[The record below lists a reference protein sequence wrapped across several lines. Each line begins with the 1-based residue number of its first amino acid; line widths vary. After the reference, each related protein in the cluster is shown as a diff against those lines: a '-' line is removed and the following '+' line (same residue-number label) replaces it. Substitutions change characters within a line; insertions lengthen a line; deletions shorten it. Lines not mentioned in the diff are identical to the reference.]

1 MVKRRL
7 YFKKIVCSN
16 FDSPSAGLPSTRSV
30 RKCGDGFLPPL
41 HQACHAFRATPCSA
55 PAASIQHLAL
65 YVAAAPIKYPAL
77 PTEARVRVAAAAP
90 TTCCVPTQHLA
101 VYAAGS
107 MNAIKDKGGRPA
119 EPQNQGVATIVML
132 VFIHLSNL
140 AEVFY
145 PDNWKLGYK
154 RKAEALQATINA
166 DFASGLIAPEYPG
179 EDSPHEGSPLI
190 KVDGKPFKEITYR
203 SPEAF
208 NQFLLKSTDTYNSQV
223 SSPITVTTF
232 KKDLIGLGFSIQCKT
247 GTLTFELVKWNTYS
261 YRVQAGGVSTKVGC
275 RPNVCKQ
282 AIAEVPQFYR
292 DFGTLTAAAAV
303 ATTAT
308 FTPTVVNT
316 VTLIPPAAAGSAAT
330 SSIGP
335 SMGMLPPPTTVTI
348 KGFNSVRHKTTSK
361 RRTRENSVDATGED
375 SVQKKV
381 RFSEADDMQDEMH
394 NLIDAPDEYH
404 NLSYDTLEHP
414 SQMDREGRTFRQ
426 AFVASASGWG
436 LDKIGGGLWGGV
448 TSLQWDG
455 CTRTFVEC
463 ASGFE
468 LVKIEPVIAMES
480 IKIKEEHEVESVKDE
495 LETHK
500 IEHEKLHA
508 SSCGFPFSVYDVW
521 MSEKEKVSKD
531 VGDDCG
537 FVGPPPPPWT
547 GGGVALSLE
556 ESAVFNMV
564 LSRDLSLDEM
574 AVFEMDMA
582 HD

>member
-1 MVKRRL
+1 
-7 YFKKIVCSN
+7 
-16 FDSPSAGLPSTRSV
+16 
-30 RKCGDGFLPPL
+30 
-41 HQACHAFRATPCSA
+41 
-55 PAASIQHLAL
+55 
-65 YVAAAPIKYPAL
+65 
-77 PTEARVRVAAAAP
+77 
-90 TTCCVPTQHLA
+90 
-101 VYAAGS
+101 

-119 EPQNQGVATIVML
+119 EPQNQGVATVVMQ
-132 VFIHLSNL
+132 VFTHPSNL

-145 PDNWKLGYK
+145 PDNWSRRYT
-154 RKAEALQATINA
+154 RKAEALQATINV

-179 EDSPHEGSPLI
+179 EDSLHEGSPLV

-208 NQFLLKSTDTYNSQV
+208 SQFLLKSTDTYNSQV
-223 SSPITVTTF
+223 SSPITVKTF

-247 GTLTFELVKWNTYS
+247 GTLTFELAKWNTYS

-275 RPNVCKQ
+275 RPNVQKQ

-292 DFGTLTAAAAV
+292 DFGNLTAAPAV

-316 VTLIPPAAAGSAAT
+316 VALIPPASAGSAAT
-330 SSIGP
+330 SSTGP
-335 SMGMLPPPTTVTI
+335 SMSMLPPPVTI
-348 KGFNSVRHKTTSK
+348 KDFNSVPHKTSNK
-361 RRTRENSVDATGED
+361 RRTRENSVDATGD

-404 NLSYDTLEHP
+404 NLSCDTSEHL
-414 SQMDREGRTFRQ
+414 SQMDREGRTFQ
-426 AFVASASGWG
+426 EAFVASSSGWG

-455 CTRTFVEC
+455 CTCTFVEC

-531 VGDDCG
+531 VGDDRG
-537 FVGPPPPPWT
+537 FAGPPPPPWT
-547 GGGVALSLE
+547 GGGVALSLK
-556 ESAVFNMV
+556 ESAVFKMD
-564 LSRDLSLDEM
+564 LSRDLSVDEM